1 MKQIDQHIV
10 ELVLR
15 YERVILPKL
24 GCLIKSIEFTTS
36 KSHTFSKEE
45 NLSFEQNS
53 KLNDGMLYK
62 YVSLKLNISLIE
74 SQNIVDQYISDLK
87 IRIFNQEHVALDPL
101 GEFTLADDES
111 ITFSYNVNF
120 RIFPEYNGL
129 NAFKRQPIIRQDK
142 LIVEKTTKT
151 SRKWYW
157 ATAGLIPLLGL
168 SIYFGINRQKPD
180 NFATPTT
187 AGLSEI
193 STTITIPTL
202 DLTKL
207 KEVNFD
213 GLYEET
219 EENLYFFA
227 KANKPQKGYQ
237 IVLGVFGDKANALKL
252 AKLNNTLSKDM
263 IIAPY
268 KGMYKVSTSVY
279 NSKRQA
285 QTDLA
290 LVRKSNPKAWLLKS
304 K

>member
-36 KSHTFSKEE
+36 ESHTFSKEE

-62 YVSLKLNISLIE
+62 YVSLKQNISLIE

-87 IRIFNQEHVALDPL
+87 VRIFNQEHVALDPL
-101 GEFTLADDES
+101 GEFTLADNES
-111 ITFSYNVNF
+111 ITFSYNINF

-129 NAFKRQPIIRQDK
+129 NTFKRQPIIRQDN
-142 LIVEKTTKT
+142 LIVEKSVKK
-151 SRKWYW
+151 SHKWYW

-168 SIYFGINRQKPD
+168 SIYFGINRQNPD

-193 STTITIPTL
+193 SSINISTL

-207 KEVNFD
+207 EEVNFD
-213 GLYEET
+213 GLYDEA
-219 EENLYFFA
+219 EENLYFFS
-227 KANKPQKGYQ
+227 KTNKPQKGYQ

-252 AKLNNTLSKDM
+252 AKLNNDISKDM

-268 KGMYKVSTSVY
+268 KGMYKVSTSIY
-279 NSKRQA
+279 SSKNQA
-285 QTDLA
+285 QADLIHI
-290 LVRKSNPKAWLLKS
+290 RKLNPKAWLLKF